1 MVDPVAGQEPSA
13 ETTSSG
19 PASISD
25 APGLVLIPAELKV
38 VMRAPREPSDGLIR
52 VTGYRS
58 MDYET
63 GMTPAGESA
72 VLNRVVELPEGEE
85 EVLVT
90 LPLASQL
97 YYQASFG
104 PGEIPQAGD
113 WMGPMTQ
120 WLGKKKFFLL
130 VGNMKIE

>member
-1 MVDPVAGQEPSA
+1 VDAP
-13 ETTSSG
+13 SG
-19 PASISD
+19 PAPISD
-25 APGLVLIPAELKV
+25 APGLELIPAELKL
-38 VMRAPREPSDGLIR
+38 VMRATREPADGLFR

-63 GMTPAGESA
+63 GMAPAGEPA
-72 VLNRVVELPEGEE
+72 VLNRLVELPEGET

-90 LPLASQL
+90 LQLAPQL

-104 PGEIPQAGD
+104 SGEVPQKGD